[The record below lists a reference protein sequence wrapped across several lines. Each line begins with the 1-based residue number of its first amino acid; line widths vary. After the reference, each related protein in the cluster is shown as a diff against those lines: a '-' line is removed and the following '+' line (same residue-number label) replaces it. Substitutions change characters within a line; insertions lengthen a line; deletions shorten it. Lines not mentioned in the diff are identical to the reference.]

1 MDILALSKTLTHEEF
16 DQVLKEISGLNKKG
30 LIEEYI
36 TLVNVMLEGGTD
48 LFSASGYAH
57 YDLLYGP
64 FSTFG
69 SGNEI

>member
-1 MDILALSKTLTHEEF
+1 MDILALSKTLTHEDF
-16 DQVLKEISGLNKKG
+16 DQVLKEISELNKKG

-36 TLVNVMLEGGTD
+36 TLVNVMLEEGSS
-48 LFSASGYAH
+48 LFIASGCAH

>member
-16 DQVLKEISGLNKKG
+16 DQVLKEMSELNKKG

-48 LFSASGYAH
+48 LFSSLGYAH
-57 YDLLYGP
+57 YDLMYGP
-64 FSTFG
+64 D

>member
-16 DQVLKEISGLNKKG
+16 DQVLKEISELNKKG

-48 LFSASGYAH
+48 LFSASGYAQ
-57 YDLLYGP
+57 YDLMYGP
-64 FSTFG
+64 D
-69 SGNEI
+69 SGN